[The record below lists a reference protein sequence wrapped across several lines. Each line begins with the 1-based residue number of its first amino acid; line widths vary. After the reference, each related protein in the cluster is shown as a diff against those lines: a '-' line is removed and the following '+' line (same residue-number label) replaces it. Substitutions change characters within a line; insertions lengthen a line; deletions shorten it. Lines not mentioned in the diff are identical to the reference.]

1 MDLDGDYYELELDIT
16 GAPGQVMEW
25 RFKANPDHIW
35 SNNGWEVGAPRIFTF
50 DHGVNTFT
58 MTQNIVSVEESL
70 IPEFIFEDNW
80 GLVADTVFLEFSI
93 SPLSPSFSM
102 VSFEARFSSDLPE
115 EIDYIGLD
123 IVGSTSEQS
132 QWILSDN
139 MQDDY
144 ILIAGAGSQP
154 ISSMG
159 TLFKLKFKIDE
170 YFTLTEE
177 ASYQI
182 ILQDFLINESNVY
195 DPEQNISASIL
206 IPACNSNY
214 AMIFCDGG
222 AYQEEV
228 SWELFNSNNDLVL
241 NGGAPFY
248 LNSCLPDD
256 FTVWK
261 CMMIMAMVG
270 MV

>member
-50 DHGVNTFT
+50 DPGVNTFGPFAP
-58 MTQNIVSVEESL
+58 NIVSVEESL

-80 GLVADTVFLEFSI
+80 VFIGDTASLEFSI

-123 IVGSTSEQS
+123 IIGSASEQS

-139 MQDDY
+139 IQDDY

-154 ISSMG
+154 ISNQG

-170 YFTLTEE
+170 YFTLIEE

-182 ILQDFLINESNVY
+182 TLQDFLVNESMFTI
-195 DPEQNISASIL
+195 QSK
-206 IPACNSNY
+206 
-214 AMIFCDGG
+214 IF
-222 AYQEEV
+222 QHPF
-228 SWELFNSNNDLVL
+228 LFQLVIQ
-241 NGGAPFY
+241 
-248 LNSCLPDD
+248 
-256 FTVWK
+256 
-261 CMMIMAMVG
+261 IMQ
-270 MV
+270 